1 MAQLLV
7 ISSSPAAM
15 DGDKVI
21 LDRKFCEGMQFYCS
35 GWDGPVRCLMRA
47 HNGDFPFRE
56 AYDPAALPFELQILD
71 QDQPIETSHLGQADV
86 ILCSGDNPAYLH
98 LAGLVRRHPAKL
110 VYIIENIFQT
120 RRKITTLDPTR
131 SWPRKIYSILW
142 DARQELRRR
151 RAFPLAAGLQA
162 NGYPA
167 AEDYG
172 RINPNTMRYLDNR
185 VSTALMVTPA
195 EMEARTARLASDAPV
210 RLIHSGRLEPIKG
223 SQHLVAIA
231 RHLAEAGH
239 DFILDIFGTGS
250 LEEAIRRDAAAADL
264 SDQIVLHGSVDFET
278 ELMPYARAK
287 GDLYLSCHLQSDPS
301 CTYLES
307 MGCGLP
313 VAGYANR
320 MWAALRDDA
329 NAGWTVP
336 LGDWQALARELDR
349 LLQNRAE
356 IARNALAAGDFAAAH
371 SFEAEFSRRIA
382 HLQALADPK

>member
-1 MAQLLV
+1 MMAELLV
-7 ISSSPAAM
+7 VSSSPVARV
-15 DGDKVI
+15 GDKVMI
-21 LDRKFCEGMQFYCS
+21 DRKFCEGMQFYCTA
-35 GWDGPVRCLMRA
+35 WDGPVRCLMRT
-47 HNGDFPFRE
+47 HPGEFPFRE
-56 AYDPAALPFELQILD
+56 AYDPTALPFDLQILD
-71 QDQPIETSHLGQADV
+71 REQPIEATHLGQADV

-98 LAGLVRRHPAKL
+98 LAEIAQNLPGKL

-131 SWPRKIYSILW
+131 SWPRKAYSILW
-142 DARQELRRR
+142 EARQERRRR

-185 VSTALMVTPA
+185 VSEALMVTEA
-195 EMEARTARLASDAPV
+195 EMEARAARLATDAPV

-231 RHLAEAGH
+231 RYLAEAGQA
-239 DFILDIFGTGS
+239 FVLDIFGTGS
-250 LEEAIRRDAAAADL
+250 LEDTIRTEAAAAGL
-264 SDQIVLHGSVDFET
+264 SEQVVLHGSIDFET

-313 VAGYANR
+313 VAGYGNR
-320 MWAALRDDA
+320 MWAALREDA
-329 NAGWTVP
+329 GAGWVVP
-336 LGDWQALARELDR
+336 LGDWQVMARELHR
-349 LLQNRAE
+349 LLRTRSE
-356 IARNALAAGDFAAAH
+356 IAAHARIAAEFAAAH

-382 HLQALADPK
+382 HLKALAS